1 MKKAALFLLPILLA
15 VTCLLGGFGCS
26 KREKERTGY
35 EINAEYKPS
44 DEMITGTVKVDFY
57 NGYDAEFTCLQ
68 FSLYPNA
75 YRQGALYSPVGY
87 DVGMEAYYG
96 GTSFGE
102 ITVSSVLGASGYE
115 VGGTDKNVLYV
126 YLEKPLAPEQR
137 VTVDI
142 GFSTR
147 LAKVNHS
154 LGISKSA
161 VNFAGAFPVLCAYVD
176 GGFVEC
182 VPSDVGVAH
191 FSECAD
197 YTLRL
202 TAPKEYALAVTG
214 SVTEEKTL
222 ESKKRYTVSAT
233 KVREMAFCLAK
244 NYTVQQAKTG
254 KTVVEY
260 AYYKDKNAREILAL
274 ATNVITYF
282 SSVFG
287 EYPYDAFRLAQTT
300 LVGAQADGSGLC
312 MLPEKWTDAERVK
325 GEVAVSIVRAIADG
339 WWYSAVGANRM
350 EYPWLV
356 EGLSAY
362 SAALFFGQ
370 YDGYDVTKASE
381 IDGATAR
388 YKTYKDAYQKA
399 LGWVDTRMNRPL
411 STFLNAYEYQSVSVD
426 KAVVMFA
433 ELEKSIGQKKLLAGL
448 RKYYS
453 DNLYGCSTPSHL
465 VGGFEKIGLSLHGFF
480 DGYTEGKGT
489 F

>member
-1 MKKAALFLLPILLA
+1 MKKTALFLLPILLA
-15 VTCLLGGFGCS
+15 VTCFFVGCGCS
-26 KREKERTGY
+26 KRDRERTKY

-44 DEMITGTVKVDFY
+44 DLTITGTVKVDFY
-57 NGYDAEFTCLQ
+57 NGYETEFTCLQ

-87 DVGMEAYYG
+87 DVGMETYYSG
-96 GTSFGE
+96 ESFGD
-102 ITVSSVLGASGYE
+102 ISVSSVLGASGYE

-147 LAKVNHS
+147 LAKVNHR
-154 LGISKSA
+154 LGVSKSA
-161 VNFAGAFPVLCAYVD
+161 VNFAGAFPVLCAYMD
-176 GGFVEC
+176 GEFVEC
-182 VPSDVGVAH
+182 IPSDVGCAY

-202 TAPKEYALAVTG
+202 TVPKEYTPCTTG
-214 SVTEEKTL
+214 AVTEEETL
-222 ESKKRYTVSAT
+222 ESKKQYTMSAT

-244 NYTVQQAKTG
+244 NYAVVQKKTG
-254 KTVVEY
+254 KTLVEY
-260 AYYKDKNAREILAL
+260 AYYKDKNAKEILSL
-274 ATNVITYF
+274 AVDAITYF

-287 EYPYDAFRLAQTT
+287 EYPYDTFRLAQTT

-312 MLPEKWTDAERVK
+312 MLPEKWTDAERID
-325 GEVAVSIVRAIADG
+325 GAIAVGIVRAIAEE
-339 WWYSAVGANRM
+339 WWYSGVGANRM
-350 EYPWLV
+350 QFPWLV
-356 EGLSAY
+356 DGLSAY

-370 YDGYDVTKASE
+370 HDGYGVTKASE
-381 IDGATAR
+381 VDGAAAR
-388 YKTYKDAYQKA
+388 YKAYKDAYQKA

-411 STFLNAYEYQSVSVD
+411 STFLNTYEYQSVSVD

-433 ELEKSIGQKKLLAGL
+433 ELEKAIGQKKLLAGL

-453 DNLYGCSTPSHL
+453 ENVYGCSAPSHL
-465 VGGFEKIGLSLHGFF
+465 VGAYEKNGLSLHGFF
-480 DGYTEGKGT
+480 EGYTEGKGNL
-489 F
+489 

>member
-15 VTCLLGGFGCS
+15 VTCFFGGCGCS
-26 KREKERTGY
+26 KREKERTKY

-44 DEMITGTVKVDFY
+44 DLTITGTVKVDFY
-57 NGYDAEFTCLQ
+57 NGYDTEFTCLQ

-75 YRQGALYSPVGY
+75 YRQGALYAPVGY
-87 DVGMEAYYG
+87 DVGMESYYSG
-96 GTSFGE
+96 ESFGE
-102 ITVSSVLGASGYE
+102 IAVSSVLGASGYE

-147 LAKVNHS
+147 LAKVNHR
-154 LGISKSA
+154 LGVSKGA

-182 VPSDVGVAH
+182 IPSDVGFAY

-202 TAPKEYALAVTG
+202 TVPKEYALCATG
-214 SVTEEKTL
+214 SLTEEKTL
-222 ESKKRYTVSAT
+222 ESKKRYTMSAV

-244 NYTVQQAKTG
+244 NYTFQQAKTG
-254 KTVVEY
+254 KTTVEY

-274 ATNVITYF
+274 ATNAITYF

-287 EYPYDAFRLAQTT
+287 EYPYDTCRLAQTS
-300 LVGAQADGSGLC
+300 LVGAQADGSGLS
-312 MLPEKWTDAERVK
+312 MLPEKWTDAERVD
-325 GEVAVSIVRAIADG
+325 GEIAVSIVRAIARE

-350 EYPWLV
+350 ESPWLV
-356 EGLSAY
+356 DGLSAY
-362 SAALFFGQ
+362 SAALFFEK
-370 YDGYDVTKASE
+370 YDGYGVTKRSE
-381 IDGATAR
+381 IDGANAR
-388 YKTYKDAYQKA
+388 YKAYKDAYQKA

-411 STFLNAYEYQSVSVD
+411 STFLNSYEYQSVSVD

-433 ELEKSIGQKKLLAGL
+433 ELEKGIGQKKLLAGL

-453 DNLYGCSTPSHL
+453 ENLYGCSMPSHL
-465 VGGFEKIGLSLHGFF
+465 VGGYEKIGLSLQGFF
-480 DGYTEGKGT
+480 EGYTDGKGN